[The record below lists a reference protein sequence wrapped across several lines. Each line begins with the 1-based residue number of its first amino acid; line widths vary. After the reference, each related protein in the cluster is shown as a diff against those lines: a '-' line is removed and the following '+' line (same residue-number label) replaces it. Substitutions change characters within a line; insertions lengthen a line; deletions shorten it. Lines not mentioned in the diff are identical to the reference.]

1 MSTMNRSLFY
11 KELQLGLNAIF
22 GKSYRRHPELWRQ
35 FLQVDTSVKAFEEEV
50 MSVGFGLAPV
60 KYEGQ
65 TISYDSGADSYVAR
79 YQNQTYALA
88 FAITEEAEEDG
99 LYGSLGARY
108 ARALATAMQET
119 KEVNAHALLNNG
131 FSGAVPGG
139 DQVSLFNSAHP
150 LFDGG
155 TLSNTLA
162 TPADLA
168 EASMEDALN
177 QIGLWTD
184 DRGLFI
190 NVGIKK
196 LVVPTAL
203 RFVAHRLLE
212 SPYRPGT
219 GDNDVNAIKDM
230 NMFPEGVVV
239 TPYLTD
245 TAQWTIITDVD
256 DGLKHFVRVKIQRGM
271 EGDFE
276 TGNVRYKARE
286 RYSFGWSDFR
296 GAFSSPGG

>member
-35 FLQVDTSVKAFEEEV
+35 FVQVDTSVKAFEEEV
-50 MSVGFGLAPV
+50 MSVGLGYAPL
-60 KYEGQ
+60 KFEGE

-108 ARALATAMQET
+108 ARSLATSMQET
-119 KEVNAHALLNNG
+119 KEVNGHALLNNG
-131 FSGAVPGG
+131 FSSSFLGG
-139 DQVSLFNSAHP
+139 DGVSLFSPAHP
-150 LFDGG
+150 LYNGG
-155 TLSNTLA
+155 TLSNTLS
-162 TPADLA
+162 TQADLA
-168 EASMEDALN
+168 EASLEDAMN
-177 QIGLWTD
+177 QIGLWQD
-184 DRGLFI
+184 DRGLQI
-190 NVGIKK
+190 NVGLKK

-203 RFVAHRLLE
+203 RFIARRLLE

-219 GDNDVNAIKDM
+219 GDNDINAIKDM
-230 NMFPEGVVV
+230 DMLPEGVVV

-276 TGNVRYKARE
+276 TGNVRYKSRE
-286 RYSFGWSDFR
+286 RYCFGWSDWR
-296 GAFSSPGG
+296 GAFSSQGG

>member
-35 FLQVDTSVKAFEEEV
+35 IVQVDTSVMAFEEEV
-50 MSVGFGLAPV
+50 MSVGLGYAPL
-60 KYEGQ
+60 KFEGA

-108 ARALATAMQET
+108 ARSLAASMQET
-119 KEVNAHALLNNG
+119 KEVNGHALLNNG
-131 FSGAVPGG
+131 FSSSFLGG
-139 DQVSLFNSAHP
+139 DGVSLFNTAHP
-150 LFDGG
+150 LYNGG

-162 TPADLA
+162 TQADLA
-168 EASMEDALN
+168 EASLEDAMN
-177 QIGLWTD
+177 QIGLWQD
-184 DRGLFI
+184 DRGLQI
-190 NVGIKK
+190 NVGLKK

-203 RFVAHRLLE
+203 RFIARRLLE

-219 GDNDVNAIKDM
+219 GDNDINAIKDM
-230 NMFPEGVVV
+230 DMLPEGVVV

-276 TGNVRYKARE
+276 TGNVRYKSRE
-286 RYSFGWSDFR
+286 RYSFGWSDWR
-296 GAFSSPGG
+296 GAFSSQGG

>member
-1 MSTMNRSLFY
+1 MAINRSLFY

-22 GKSYRRHPELWRQ
+22 GKSYKRFPELWRQ
-35 FLQVDTSVKAFEEEV
+35 FVQVETSQKAFEEEV

-60 KYEGQ
+60 KNEGSA
-65 TISYDSGADSYVAR
+65 IAYDEGADSYVAR

-108 ARALATAMQET
+108 ARALATSMQES
-119 KEVNAHALLNNG
+119 KEVNGHALLNNA
-131 FSGAVPGG
+131 FSSSFKGG
-139 DQVSLFNSAHP
+139 DGVALASTAHP
-150 LFDGG
+150 LWSGG

-162 TPADLA
+162 TQADLA
-168 EASMEDALN
+168 EASLEDALN

-184 DRGLFI
+184 DRGLNI
-190 NVGIKK
+190 NVRARK
-196 LVVPTAL
+196 LVIPTAL
-203 RFVAHRLLE
+203 RFVAKRLLD

-219 GDNDVNAIKDM
+219 GDNDLNAINDM
-230 NMFPEGVVV
+230 DMFPEGFVAS
-239 TPYLTD
+239 PYLTD
-245 TAQWTIITDVD
+245 TDQWNIITDVD

-286 RYSFGWSDFR
+286 RYSFGWSNFR
-296 GAFSSPGG
+296 GYFGSSGG